1 MKGFK
6 TLAAAAALAALAA
19 APTVAPAVAQ
29 EAPKRGGTLTFAVN
43 SEPPGYDCQVTT
55 TFVAVQTMNPHYSQ
69 LMKFDPDNYPK
80 LKPDVAESWV
90 QAPDGLS
97 ITFKLRKGV
106 KFHDGSELTSE
117 DVKATFDRIRNP
129 PEGIISVRKAQFEDI
144 TDIEIPDK
152 YTVVFKLSKAS
163 ASILM
168 AIGSPWNCLY
178 SAAKLKQDP
187 RWPER
192 NIMGTGPYRF
202 VEHVRGS
209 SWTGQRFDDYFEPGK
224 PYLDGFKIFFMSG
237 SAMINAIQGGQV
249 MAEFRGV
256 SPADRDKLKAALGD
270 KITVE
275 EAPWL
280 CKFDLYFNQT
290 KKPYDDPRVRRALS
304 IAIDRWGGAQN
315 LSRIAFVKDVGGMM
329 LPGSEMATPPAEL
342 EKLPGFGRDIRAAR
356 EEARKLLKEAGV
368 SDLKFQLLNRSVP
381 MPFSPVGIFLI
392 DQWRQIGVTA
402 EHKPLDVSAQK
413 ASFLSKSYDVGL
425 DANCYDLD
433 EPDAQL
439 ALYISADKSPV
450 NFSHSID
457 RQLDEMFEKQ
467 KRAPTPEARK
477 EVIRAFEK
485 HAIEQGYSV
494 PVVWWQ
500 RTVVHS
506 SSLRGWKV
514 LPSHYLNQDLASVW
528 LAN

>member
-1 MKGFK
+1 MKHLSI
-6 TLAAAAALAALAA
+6 LAAAIAMMA
-19 APTVAPAVAQ
+19 APPTLAQ
-29 EAPKRGGTLTFAVN
+29 ETPKRGGTLTFAVN
-43 SEPPGYDCQVTT
+43 AEPPGYDCQGTT

-69 LMKFDPDNYPK
+69 LMKFDPDAYPK

-90 QAPDGLS
+90 VAPDGLS
-97 ITFKLRKGV
+97 ITFKLRQGV
-106 KFHDGSELTSE
+106 KFHDGSELTSA

-129 PEGIISVRKAQFEDI
+129 PEGIVSVRKAQFEDI
-144 TDIEIPDK
+144 SAIETPDK
-152 YTVVFKLSKAS
+152 YTVVFQLSKPS

-178 SAAKLKQDP
+178 SAAKLKEDP

-209 SWTGQRFDDYFEPGK
+209 SWTGQRFDGYFEPGK

-256 SPADRDKLKAALGD
+256 SPADRDKLKTALGD
-270 KITVE
+270 KIQVQE
-275 EAPWL
+275 SPWL
-280 CKFDLYFNQT
+280 CKFDLFFNQT

-315 LSRIAFVKDVGGMM
+315 LSRIAFVKDVGGIM
-329 LPGSEMATPPAEL
+329 LPGSEMATSNEEL
-342 EKLPGFGRDIRAAR
+342 SQLPGFGRDIRAAR
-356 EEARKLLKEAGV
+356 EEARKLLREAGV

-402 EHKPLDVSAQK
+402 EHKPLEVSAQK
-413 ASFLSKSYDVGL
+413 ASYMSKSYDVGV

-439 ALYISADKSPV
+439 ALYISADRSPV

-457 RQLDEMFEKQ
+457 RELDSLFEQQ
-467 KRAPTPEARK
+467 KRAATPEIRK
-477 EVIRAFEK
+477 TLIRQFEK
-485 HAIEQGYSV
+485 RVIEQGNVV

-506 SSLRGWKV
+506 SNLKGWKIM
-514 LPSHYLNQDLASVW
+514 PSHYLNQDLINVW
-528 LAN
+528 LSN

>member
-1 MKGFK
+1 MKK
-6 TLAAAAALAALAA
+6 LIMLAAVSLFALAAS
-19 APTVAPAVAQ
+19 PAMAQ
-29 EAPKRGGTLTFAVN
+29 EAPKRGGTMTFAVN
-43 SEPPGYDCQVTT
+43 AEPPGYDCQATT

-69 LMKFDPDNYPK
+69 LVKFDPDNYPK

-97 ITFKLRKGV
+97 ITFKLRQGV
-106 KFHDGSELTSE
+106 KFHDGTELTSE
-117 DVKATFDRIRNP
+117 DVKATFDRIRTP
-129 PEGIISVRKAQFEDI
+129 PEGIVSVRKAQFEDI
-144 TDIEIPDK
+144 TNIETPDK
-152 YTVVFKLSKAS
+152 YTVIFKLSKPS

-178 SAAKLKQDP
+178 SAAKLKQDQ

-209 SWTGQRFDDYFEPGK
+209 SWSGQRFENYFEPGK

-256 SPADRDKLKAALGD
+256 SPADRDKLKTALGD
-270 KITVE
+270 KIVVE
-275 EAPWL
+275 ESPWL
-280 CKFDLYFNQT
+280 CKFDLFFNST
-290 KKPYDDPRVRRALS
+290 KKPFDDPKVRRALS

-315 LSRIAFVKDVGGMM
+315 LSRIAFVRDVGGLM
-329 LPGSEMATPPAEL
+329 LPGSEMATPSAEL
-342 EKLPGFGRDIRAAR
+342 QKLPGFGRDIRAAR
-356 EEARKLLKEAGV
+356 EEARKLLREAGV
-368 SDLKFQLLNRSVP
+368 PDLKFQLLNRSVP

-402 EHKPLDVSAQK
+402 EHKPLEVGAQK
-413 ASFLSKSYDVGL
+413 ASFQSKSYDVGL

-450 NFSHSID
+450 NLSHSID
-457 RQLDEMFEKQ
+457 RELDELFEKQ
-467 KRAPTPEARK
+467 KRAATPAIRRDL
-477 EVIRAFEK
+477 IRAFETRV
-485 HAIEQGYSV
+485 IEQGYAV

-506 SSLRGWKV
+506 ASIKGWKI
-514 LPSHYLNQDLASVW
+514 LPSHYLNQDLANVW
-528 LAN
+528 LSN

>member
-1 MKGFK
+1 MNGF
-6 TLAAAAALAALAA
+6 TSIAAAAGLVALVATPAL
-19 APTVAPAVAQ
+19 AQ

-43 SEPPGYDCQVTT
+43 AEPPGYDCQATT
-55 TFVAVQTMNPHYSQ
+55 TFVAVQTLNPHYSQ
-69 LMKFDPDNYPK
+69 LVKFDPDNYPK
-80 LKPDVAESWV
+80 LKTDVAESWV

-97 ITFKLRKGV
+97 ITFKLRQGV

-144 TDIEIPDK
+144 TAIETPDK
-152 YTVVFKLSKAS
+152 HTVIFKLSKPS

-202 VEHVRGS
+202 IEHARGS
-209 SWTGQRFDDYFEPGK
+209 SWSGQRFENYFEPGK
-224 PYLDGFKIFFMSG
+224 PYLDDFKIFFMSG

-256 SPADRDKLKAALGD
+256 SPADRDKLKTALGD
-270 KITVE
+270 KIVVE
-275 EAPWL
+275 ESPWL
-280 CKFDLYFNQT
+280 CKFDLFFNQS
-290 KKPYDDPRVRRALS
+290 KKPFDDPKVRRALS

-315 LSRIAFVKDVGGMM
+315 LSRIAFVRDVGGLM
-329 LPGSEMATPPAEL
+329 LPGSEMATPAAEL
-342 EKLPGFGRDIRAAR
+342 QKLPGFGRDIRAAR

-368 SDLKFQLLNRSVP
+368 PDLKFQLLNRSVP

-402 EHKPLDVSAQK
+402 EHKPLEVGAQK
-413 ASFLSKSYDVGL
+413 ASFMSKSYDVGL

-439 ALYISADKSPV
+439 ALYISSDKSPV
-450 NFSHSID
+450 NLSHSID
-457 RQLDEMFEKQ
+457 RELDELFEKQ
-467 KRAPTPEARK
+467 KRAATPEIRK
-477 EVIRAFEK
+477 QLIRAFETR
-485 HAIEQGYSV
+485 AIEQGYAV

-500 RTVVHS
+500 RTVMHS
-506 SSLRGWKV
+506 ANIKGWKI

-528 LAN
+528 LSN